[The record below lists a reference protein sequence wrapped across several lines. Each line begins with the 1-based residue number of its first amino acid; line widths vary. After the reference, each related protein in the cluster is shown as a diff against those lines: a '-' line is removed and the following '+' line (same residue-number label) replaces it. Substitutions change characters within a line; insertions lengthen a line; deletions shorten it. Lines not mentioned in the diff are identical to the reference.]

1 LWLDAFA
8 TAAGFGE
15 NRGMSEPENAGLAE
29 KLRRLVETI
38 DIASALTE
46 PLTRSIEHLL
56 RVSAA
61 DLNAAEASVL
71 IRDGDEGD
79 LRFLCATGE
88 VAEKLLNLKVP
99 AGKGI
104 AGFVMSSGQPMA
116 VADVGS
122 TESFYAEV
130 DKTTGFSTE
139 MILATPLRHDGEIIG
154 VLEFV
159 NRSVDHPHQP
169 FTPDEMD
176 RAAGI
181 AEVVA
186 SLVNAYEA
194 AKIFRDYGDKV
205 FRDTE
210 NSDASSVQQWLGSI
224 RSSPEHTE
232 MIEMAVLIR
241 EIAGRGDAERRIC
254 REVLESVMRYSDSK
268 EGKSFLSF

>member
-1 LWLDAFA
+1 
-8 TAAGFGE
+8 
-15 NRGMSEPENAGLAE
+15 
-29 KLRRLVETI
+29 
-38 DIASALTE
+38 
-46 PLTRSIEHLL
+46 
-56 RVSAA
+56 
-61 DLNAAEASVL
+61 
-71 IRDGDEGD
+71 
-79 LRFLCATGE
+79 
-88 VAEKLLNLKVP
+88 
-99 AGKGI
+99 
-104 AGFVMSSGQPMA
+104 
-116 VADVGS
+116 
-122 TESFYAEV
+122 
-130 DKTTGFSTE
+130 

-224 RSSPEHTE
+224 RSSPEHKE